1 MKSAKLVVHR
11 IKAQINIVG
20 TEMGG
25 TGSEQS
31 TCTVA
36 EQDLRAMH
44 QYHADNHNLATQAV
58 RSACH
63 HNTPRQLRRFGM
75 KHQESLHRQ
84 VTSTCGPT
92 LNESARKTV
101 NIVVSNN

>member
-11 IKAQINIVG
+11 IKAQISIVG

-36 EQDLRAMH
+36 ERDLRAMH

-75 KHQESLHRQ
+75 KHQEACIARLQ
-84 VTSTCGPT
+84 VHAVRLSTKAQGKP
-92 LNESARKTV
+92 
-101 NIVVSNN
+101 